1 VSFFVEL
8 TYSKAMDE
16 VPGSGTS
23 LSLGS
28 VAILSATSFRS
39 PISFGGC
46 RDIRCFRN
54 AGLYRPDRSPL
65 WLNDVL
71 IMGVVCKVIW
81 NGGK

>member
-1 VSFFVEL
+1 MSFFVEL

-39 PISFGGC
+39 PISFGVAAIFDAFVMQGYIALTVA
-46 RDIRCFRN
+46 RF
-54 AGLYRPDRSPL
+54 G
-65 WLNDVL
+65 
-71 IMGVVCKVIW
+71 
-81 NGGK
+81 